1 MIFHSAFGVNYY
13 RDRIRSPFRGL
24 WICNKMGKYSNRSW
38 LRLPRWYR
46 SRRRRRSAPLLRRST
61 FYFSKGA
68 HGTSL
73 EICYLDSKNGPIK
86 SVVVV
91 VDWFDSGNRVSCFK
105 NVWFVLFF
113 LVLFFAG
120 VPWAGHCDGESH
132 PGGAGPGPAP
142 PAGRG
147 HAGPGLH
154 GDPLPRGGAPDC
166 ILLSA

>member
-1 MIFHSAFGVNYY
+1 MALLN
-13 RDRIRSPFRGL
+13 L
-24 WICNKMGKYSNRSW
+24 WWWSLIDSILGTGCHVSKM
-38 LRLPRWYR
+38 
-46 SRRRRRSAPLLRRST
+46 
-61 FYFSKGA
+61 
-68 HGTSL
+68 
-73 EICYLDSKNGPIK
+73 
-86 SVVVV
+86 
-91 VDWFDSGNRVSCFK
+91 FDSF
-105 NVWFVLFF
+105 FF